1 MIRMQQEEKE
11 LERRNLAKIM
21 QHRQKVQAD
30 AESNQVFH
38 FPQVSGFSTSEEQPK
53 STYSVD
59 KNFIQNLEKDLGTN
73 DAMANML
80 GPNPPPTPGMKVNIP
95 LLQPPPQTG
104 ARQRTSP
111 RQDGGRPLSSC
122 GAVGVTRPTSRAGQ
136 NSGSSPNQRLNSSG
150 SSQRLNTSGG
160 SEGRREEARTAH
172 VKPFVA
178 TERSQGQGPAHS
190 QGMGDVMGAAA
201 NWRSLAG
208 AGGRT
213 DLLAGQRS
221 QLGRYTDGG
230 EANIQRSQGGGR
242 YTEGEPGSRVGGT
255 NAMEINKVLRS
266 VARKYFSNLI
276 LSQIA
281 QCSKMVPGMSG
292 SEIRASLEAVNWDTN
307 IAVKNLKIDKL
318 YR

>member
-1 MIRMQQEEKE
+1 
-11 LERRNLAKIM
+11 
-21 QHRQKVQAD
+21 
-30 AESNQVFH
+30 
-38 FPQVSGFSTSEEQPK
+38 
-53 STYSVD
+53 
-59 KNFIQNLEKDLGTN
+59 
-73 DAMANML
+73 MANML

-111 RQDGGRPLSSC
+111 RQDGGSRPLSSC
-122 GAVGVTRPTSRAGQ
+122 GAAGVTRPTSRAGQ
-136 NSGSSPNQRLNSSG
+136 QQRRNSGSSPNQRLNSSG
-150 SSQRLNTSGG
+150 SSQSRLNTSGG
-160 SEGRREEARTAH
+160 SEGRREETRTAH

-178 TERSQGQGPAHS
+178 SERSQGPAAHNNQGQ

-201 NWRSLAG
+201 NWRPLAG

-230 EANIQRSQGGGR
+230 EAINQRSQGGGR
-242 YTEGEPGSRVGGT
+242 YAEGEPGSRVGGT
-255 NAMEINKVLRS
+255 NAMEINK
-266 VARKYFSNLI
+266 
-276 LSQIA
+276 IA

-318 YR
+318 YRSAFFSQH